1 MKTILIVDDD
11 NSVRVSLK
19 LLLKRNGYEVAAAA
33 TPAEAV
39 SFVRG
44 SRPDLVIMDMNY
56 SRSTTGEEGLTLLR
70 QIKVFHPDVPVIL
83 ITAWGNIPLAVEG
96 IRAGAFDFITK
107 PWDNYTLLGR
117 ISTAIS
123 ISGKKDDGTPSSFD
137 RSAIIGRDP
146 KLLSVLDTVERVAA
160 TNAPVLI
167 LGENGTGKEL
177 IAEAVHRNST
187 RKNGPLVK
195 VNLGGLSQSLFES
208 EMFGYRKGAFT
219 GAVTDREG
227 RFAAAEGGTIFLDE
241 IGDLDINSQVKLL
254 RVLQEHTYE
263 PLGDTRTRRADVRVV
278 CATNADLGAMLRKGT
293 FREDLFY
300 RINLITV
307 TLPPLRERRDDIPLL
322 VDHLLRKVAASAGRE
337 VPEVTPEAIELL
349 KSQLWP
355 GNIRQLANIV
365 ERTLLVTPGEV
376 LDARDFQAQ
385 GLDPDRK
392 VPVDPGRLKSREK
405 TEIENALTEAAGNLT
420 RAASLLGIT
429 RQTLYRR
436 LAKYNIKY

>member
-1 MKTILIVDDD
+1 MILIVDDD

-19 LLLKRNGYEVAAAA
+19 LLLKRNGYEVATAA
-33 TPAEAV
+33 TPAEAI

-56 SRSTTGEEGLTLLR
+56 TRTTTGEEGLILLK

-117 ISTAIS
+117 IATALS
-123 ISGKKDDGTPSSFD
+123 LTDREEKESSSFD

-146 KLLSVLDTVERVAA
+146 KLLSVLDTIERVAS
-160 TNAPVLI
+160 TDAPVLI

-177 IAEAVHRNST
+177 IAEAIHRNST
-187 RKNGPLVK
+187 RRNGPMVK

-278 CATNADLGAMLRKGT
+278 CATNADLTEMLRKGT

-322 VDHLLRKVAASAGRE
+322 VDHLLRKVSAAAGRE
-337 VPEVTPEAIELL
+337 VPRVTEEAMELL
-349 KSQLWP
+349 QQQPWP

-365 ERTLLVTPGEV
+365 ERTLLVTPGDT
-376 LDARDFQAQ
+376 LNAGNFQAQ
-385 GLDPDRK
+385 GLSPEKIRADN
-392 VPVDPGRLKSREK
+392 PGRLKSREK
-405 TEIENALTEAAGNLT
+405 TEIENALTESGGNLT
-420 RAASLLGIT
+420 RAAALLGVT
-429 RQTLYRR
+429 RQPLSRR
-436 LAKYNIKY
+436 MAKYGIKY

>member
-1 MKTILIVDDD
+1 MILIVDDD

-19 LLLKRNGYEVAAAA
+19 LLLKRNGYEVATAA
-33 TPAEAV
+33 TPAEAIA
-39 SFVRG
+39 FVRS

-56 SRSTTGEEGLTLLR
+56 TRTTTREEGLILLK

-117 ISTAIS
+117 ITTALTLS
-123 ISGKKDDGTPSSFD
+123 SKETPEQPSSFD
-137 RSAIIGRDP
+137 RSAIIGRDA
-146 KLLSVLDTVERVAA
+146 KLLSVLETIERVAA

-177 IAEAVHRNST
+177 IAEAIHKNSL
-187 RKNGPLVK
+187 RRNGPMVK

-219 GAVTDREG
+219 GAVADREG
-227 RFAAAEGGTIFLDE
+227 RFAAAEKGTIFLDE

-278 CATNADLGAMLRKGT
+278 CATNADLTQMLRDGT
-293 FREDLFY
+293 FREDLYY

-322 VDHLLRKVAASAGRE
+322 VDHLLQKVSSAAGRE
-337 VPEVTPEAIELL
+337 MPSVTPEAMELL
-349 KSQLWP
+349 KQQPWP

-365 ERTLLVTPGEV
+365 ERTLLVTPSDT

-385 GLDPDRK
+385 GLSPENTHIDN
-392 VPVDPGRLKSREK
+392 PGRLKSAEK
-405 TEIENALTEAAGNLT
+405 IEIENALTEANGNLT

-436 LAKYNIKY
+436 MAKYNIK

>member
-1 MKTILIVDDD
+1 MTTILVVDDD

-19 LLLKRNGYEVAAAA
+19 LLLKRNGYEVATAA
-33 TPAEAV
+33 TPAEAI
-39 SFVRG
+39 SYVRG

-56 SRSTTGEEGLTLLR
+56 TRTTTGEEGLTLLK

-107 PWDNYTLLGR
+107 PWDNYTILGR
-117 ISTAIS
+117 ITTALS
-123 ISGKKDDGTPSSFD
+123 LAAKNDQAPSSAFD
-137 RSAIIGRDP
+137 RSAIIGKDP
-146 KLLSVLDTVERVAA
+146 KLLSVLDTIERVAA

-177 IAEAVHRNST
+177 IAEAIHRNSN
-187 RKNGPLVK
+187 RRNGPMVK

-278 CATNADLGAMLRKGT
+278 CATNADLNEMLRDGS

-307 TLPPLRERRDDIPLL
+307 TLPPLRERADDIPLL
-322 VDHLLRKVAASAGRE
+322 VDHLLRKVSANAGRE
-337 VPEVTPEAIELL
+337 VPEVTGEAMELL
-349 KSQLWP
+349 KRQPWP

-365 ERTLLVTPGEV
+365 ERTLLVTPGDT

-385 GLDPDRK
+385 GLSPEKTPADNQ
-392 VPVDPGRLKSREK
+392 GRLKSREK
-405 TEIENALTEAAGNLT
+405 EEIENALTESGGNLT

-436 LAKYNIKY
+436 MAKHNIHY

>member
-1 MKTILIVDDD
+1 MILIVDDD

-19 LLLKRNGYEVAAAA
+19 LLLKRNGHEVATAA
-33 TPAEAV
+33 TPAEAI
-39 SFVRG
+39 SFIRG
-44 SRPDLVIMDMNY
+44 CRPELVVMDMNY
-56 SRSTTGEEGLTLLR
+56 SRSTTGEEGITLLK

-96 IRAGAFDFITK
+96 MRAGAFDFITK

-117 ISTAIS
+117 IATALS
-123 ISGKKDDGTPSSFD
+123 LSNKEAKPSESRFD

-146 KLLSVLDTVERVAA
+146 KLMAVLDTIERVAA

-177 IAEAVHRNST
+177 IAEAIHRNSQ
-187 RKNGPLVK
+187 RRGGPMVK

-278 CATNADLGAMLRKGT
+278 CATNADLTQMLRKGT

-307 TLPPLRERRDDIPLL
+307 TLPPLRERKEDIPLL
-322 VDHLLRKVAASAGRE
+322 VEHLLQKACKAAGRKL
-337 VPEVTPEAIELL
+337 PEVTEDAMELL
-349 KSQLWP
+349 KS
-355 GNIRQLANIV
+355 
-365 ERTLLVTPGEV
+365 
-376 LDARDFQAQ
+376 
-385 GLDPDRK
+385 
-392 VPVDPGRLKSREK
+392 
-405 TEIENALTEAAGNLT
+405 
-420 RAASLLGIT
+420 
-429 RQTLYRR
+429 
-436 LAKYNIKY
+436 

>member
-1 MKTILIVDDD
+1 MILVVDDD

-19 LLLKRNGYEVAAAA
+19 LLLKRNGYEVVTAA
-33 TPAEAV
+33 TPAEAI

-44 SRPDLVIMDMNY
+44 SRPDLVVMDMNY
-56 SRSTTGEEGLTLLR
+56 TRTTTGEEGLTLLK

-117 ISTAIS
+117 ITTALTLAA
-123 ISGKKDDGTPSSFD
+123 KDVPEHTSAFD

-146 KLLSVLDTVERVAA
+146 KLLSVLDTIERVAA

-177 IAEAVHRNST
+177 IAEAIHKNST
-187 RKNGPLVK
+187 RRNGPMVK

-208 EMFGYRKGAFT
+208 EMFGYKKGAFT
-219 GAVTDREG
+219 GAVSDREG
-227 RFAAAEGGTIFLDE
+227 RFAAAEKGTIFLDE

-278 CATNADLGAMLRKGT
+278 CATNADLNEMLKDGT

-322 VDHLLRKVAASAGRE
+322 VDHLLQKVSKAAGRE
-337 VPEVTPEAIELL
+337 IPEVTEEAMELL
-349 KSQLWP
+349 KQQPWP

-365 ERTLLVTPGEV
+365 ERTLLVTPCDI

-385 GLDPDRK
+385 GLSPESLRIDN
-392 VPVDPGRLKSREK
+392 PGRLKSTEK
-405 TEIENALTEAAGNLT
+405 TEIENALTEAGGNLT
-420 RAASLLGIT
+420 RAAALLGIT

-436 LAKYNIKY
+436 LAKYGIKY

>member
-1 MKTILIVDDD
+1 MILVVDDD

-33 TPAEAV
+33 TPAEAIA
-39 SFVRG
+39 FVR
-44 SRPDLVIMDMNY
+44 SARPDLVIMDMNY
-56 SRSTTGEEGLTLLR
+56 TRTTTGEEGLTLLK

-117 ISTAIS
+117 IATALS
-123 ISGKKDDGTPSSFD
+123 LSAKGEAETSSSFD

-146 KLLSVLDTVERVAA
+146 KLLSVLDTIERVAS

-177 IAEAVHRNST
+177 IAEAIHRNSS
-187 RKNGPLVK
+187 RRNGPMVK

-219 GAVTDREG
+219 GAVADREG

-278 CATNADLGAMLRKGT
+278 CATNADLAGMLKEGT
-293 FREDLFY
+293 FREDLYY

-322 VDHLLRKVAASAGRE
+322 VDHLLRKVSAGAGRD
-337 VPEVTPEAIELL
+337 VPEVTEEAMELL
-349 KSQLWP
+349 KRQPWP

-365 ERTLLVTPGEV
+365 ERTLLVTPGDT

-385 GLDPDRK
+385 GLSPDK
-392 VPVDPGRLKSREK
+392 SAAASPGRLKSREK
-405 TEIENALTEAAGNLT
+405 TEIENALTESGGNLT
-420 RAASLLGIT
+420 RAAAILGIT

-436 LAKYNIKY
+436 LAKYDIKI

>member
-1 MKTILIVDDD
+1 MLLIVDDD

-19 LLLKRNGYEVAAAA
+19 LLLKRNGYEVATASA
-33 TPAEAV
+33 PAEAIA
-39 SFVRG
+39 FIRAA
-44 SRPDLVIMDMNY
+44 RPDLVVMDMNY
-56 SRSTTGEEGLTLLR
+56 SRTTSGEEGLTLLK

-107 PWDNYTLLGR
+107 PWDNNTLLGR
-117 ISTAIS
+117 ISTALS
-123 ISGKKDDGTPSSFD
+123 ITAKERPESTSSFD

-146 KLLSVLDTVERVAA
+146 KLMSVLDTIERVAS

-177 IAEAVHRNST
+177 IAEAIHKNSL
-187 RKNGPLVK
+187 RRNGPLVK

-227 RFAAAEGGTIFLDE
+227 RFAAAEKGTIFLDE

-263 PLGDTRTRRADVRVV
+263 PLGDHRTRRADVRVV
-278 CATNADLGAMLRKGT
+278 CATNADLSDMLRKGT
-293 FREDLFY
+293 FREDLYY

-307 TLPPLRERRDDIPLL
+307 TLPPLRERPDDIPLL
-322 VDHLLRKVAASAGRE
+322 LDHLLRKVSASAGRK
-337 VPEVTPEAIELL
+337 VPEVTEEALELL
-349 KSQLWP
+349 KRQPWP

-365 ERTLLVTPGEV
+365 ERTLLVAGGDI

-385 GLDPDRK
+385 GL
-392 VPVDPGRLKSREK
+392 VPGEMASDNPGRLKSAEK
-405 TEIENALTEAAGNLT
+405 AAIENALTESGGNLS
-420 RAASLLGIT
+420 RAAAILGIT

-436 LAKYNIKY
+436 LSKHNIKY

>member
-1 MKTILIVDDD
+1 MILIVDDD

-19 LLLKRNGYEVAAAA
+19 LLLKRNGYEVATAT
-33 TPAEAV
+33 TPAEAIA
-39 SFVRG
+39 FVRG
-44 SRPDLVIMDMNY
+44 TRPDLVIMDMNY
-56 SRSTTGEEGLTLLR
+56 TRTTTGEEGLTLLK
-70 QIKVFHPDVPVIL
+70 QIKVFHPVVPVIL

-117 ISTAIS
+117 IATALS
-123 ISGKKDDGTPSSFD
+123 LSAKESPEPSSSFD

-146 KLLSVLDTVERVAA
+146 KLLSVLDTIERVAA

-177 IAEAVHRNST
+177 IAEAIHRNSG
-187 RKNGPLVK
+187 RRNGPMVK

-278 CATNADLGAMLRKGT
+278 CATNADLNEKLKDGS

-322 VDHLLRKVAASAGRE
+322 VDHLLRKVSASAGRE
-337 VPEVTPEAIELL
+337 VPKVTEDAMELL
-349 KSQLWP
+349 KQQPWP
-355 GNIRQLANIV
+355 GNIRQLANVV
-365 ERTLLVTPGEV
+365 ERTLLVTPGDT

-385 GLDPDRK
+385 GLSLIK
-392 VPVDPGRLKSREK
+392 LHTESPGRLKSREK
-405 TEIENALTEAAGNLT
+405 TEIENAITESGGNLT
-420 RAASLLGIT
+420 RAAALLGVT

-436 LAKYNIKY
+436 MAKYNIKY

>member
-1 MKTILIVDDD
+1 MILIVDDD

-19 LLLKRNGYEVAAAA
+19 LLLKRNGYEVATAA
-33 TPAEAV
+33 TPSEAI
-39 SFVRG
+39 SCVRG

-56 SRSTTGEEGLTLLR
+56 TRTTTGEEGLTLLK

-117 ISTAIS
+117 IATALS
-123 ISGKKDDGTPSSFD
+123 ISAKECPEHSSSFD
-137 RSAIIGRDP
+137 RSAIVGRDP
-146 KLLSVLDTVERVAA
+146 KLLSVLDTIERVAS

-177 IAEAVHRNST
+177 IAEAIHKNSN
-187 RKNGPLVK
+187 RRNGPMVK

-278 CATNADLGAMLRKGT
+278 CATNADLNEMLKDGT

-322 VDHLLRKVAASAGRE
+322 VDHLLRKVSENAGRE
-337 VPEVTPEAIELL
+337 VPKVTDAAMELL
-349 KSQLWP
+349 KQQPWP
-355 GNIRQLANIV
+355 GNIRQLANTV
-365 ERTLLVTPGEV
+365 ERTLLVTPGDT

-385 GLDPDRK
+385 GLAPAK
-392 VPVDPGRLKSREK
+392 IHVDNPGRLKSREK
-405 TEIENALTEAAGNLT
+405 AEIENALTESGGNMT
-420 RAASLLGIT
+420 RAAALLGVT

-436 LAKYNIKY
+436 LAKYNIKI

>member
-1 MKTILIVDDD
+1 MILIVDDD

-19 LLLKRNGYEVAAAA
+19 LLLKRNGYEVATAGSP
-33 TPAEAV
+33 TEAIA
-39 SFVRG
+39 FVRG
-44 SRPDLVIMDMNY
+44 TRPDLVIMDMNY
-56 SRSTTGEEGLTLLR
+56 TRATSGEEGITLLK
-70 QIKVFHPDVPVIL
+70 QIQVFHPDVPVIL

-107 PWDNYTLLGR
+107 PWDNLTLLGR
-117 ISTAIS
+117 VATALTL
-123 ISGKKDDGTPSSFD
+123 SGNKKTESQGSFD
-137 RSAIIGRDP
+137 RSKIIGRDP
-146 KLLSVLDTVERVAA
+146 ALLSVLDTIERVAP

-177 IAEAVHRNST
+177 IAEALHINSL
-187 RKNGPLVK
+187 RRNGPMVK

-227 RFAAAEGGTIFLDE
+227 RFATAEGGTIFLDE

-263 PLGDTRTRRADVRVV
+263 PLGDTRPRRADVRVV
-278 CATNADLGAMLRKGT
+278 CATNADLNTMLREGT

-307 TLPPLRERRDDIPLL
+307 TLPPLSERRDDIPLL
-322 VDHLLRKVAASAGRE
+322 VEHLLRKAAKASNRE
-337 VPEVTPEAIELL
+337 VPEVTEAAMDLL
-349 KSQLWP
+349 KQQPWP
-355 GNIRQLANIV
+355 GNIRQLANVV
-365 ERTLLVTPGEV
+365 ERTLLVTAENR
-376 LDARDFQAQ
+376 LDARHFQAQ
-385 GLDPDRK
+385 GLQPGEEPADS
-392 VPVDPGRLKSREK
+392 PGRLKSAEK
-405 TEIENALTEAAGNLT
+405 TAIENALTESGGNLT
-420 RAASLLGIT
+420 RAAALLGIT

-436 LAKYNIKY
+436 MSKYDINN

>member
-1 MKTILIVDDD
+1 MILIVDDD

-19 LLLKRNGYEVAAAA
+19 LLLKRNGYEVSTAA
-33 TPAEAV
+33 TPAEAIA
-39 SFVRG
+39 FVRS

-56 SRSTTGEEGLTLLR
+56 TRTTTGEEGLTLLK

-117 ISTAIS
+117 ITTALTLS
-123 ISGKKDDGTPSSFD
+123 SKETPAPSSSFD

-146 KLLSVLDTVERVAA
+146 KLLSVLDTIERVAS

-177 IAEAVHRNST
+177 IAEAIHKNSL
-187 RKNGPLVK
+187 RRNGPMVK

-219 GAVTDREG
+219 GAVADREG
-227 RFAAAEGGTIFLDE
+227 RFAAAEKGTIFLDE

-278 CATNADLGAMLRKGT
+278 CATNADLTQMLREGT
-293 FREDLFY
+293 FREDLYY

-307 TLPPLRERRDDIPLL
+307 TLPPLRERPDDIPLL
-322 VDHLLRKVAASAGRE
+322 VEHLLRKVSTTAGRE
-337 VPEVTPEAIELL
+337 MPTVTPEAFELL
-349 KSQLWP
+349 KQQQWP

-365 ERTLLVTPGEV
+365 ERTLLVTPSDT

-385 GLDPDRK
+385 GLTPEK
-392 VPVDPGRLKSREK
+392 NHINSPGRLKSAEK
-405 TEIENALTEAAGNLT
+405 TEIENALSESGGNLT
-420 RAASLLGIT
+420 RAAALLGIT

-436 LAKYNIKY
+436 MAKYNIKTN